1 MIWCGLGKTC
11 YWNGLNE
18 GVKASKDV
26 LIEDDVVIKTIKE
39 KVYEVLKKKINI

>member
-1 MIWCGLGKTC
+1 MIWCSLGKTC
-11 YWNGLNE
+11 YWNGHNE

-26 LIEDDVVIKTIKE
+26 LIEEDVVIKTIKE